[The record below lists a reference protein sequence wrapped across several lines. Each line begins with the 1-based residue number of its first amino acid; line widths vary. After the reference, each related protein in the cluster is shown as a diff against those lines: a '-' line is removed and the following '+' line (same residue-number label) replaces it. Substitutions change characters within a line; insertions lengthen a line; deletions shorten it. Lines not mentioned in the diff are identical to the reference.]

1 LVLYQQFKKS
11 QYSFTKYPK
20 FPDSGS
26 QAIRLFF
33 PLFICRL
40 LTGGD
45 AQGFNPVCPYSPAAG
60 GVIENFYKFSIKYLY
75 LFPIYAILI
84 STAFKELIFFV
95 LEGDSMR
102 LFVRDKSFY
111 KQLLRIAVPIALQN
125 LITVMVSM
133 MDTLMIG
140 QLGEVQLSATS
151 IANQLWFLLM
161 IICFGISGG
170 ANVLIAQY
178 WGKGDVQIIRRVQA
192 MTYKITFVVS
202 LVFLLISLSMPEAFL
217 SIFTTDPEVIAYGAQ
232 YLRIIG
238 FSYPLYALANVTIM
252 MLRSVGTVGISVI
265 MYLVSLVVNTVLN
278 YTLIFGHFSA
288 PALGIRGG
296 AVATA
301 VARLFEFAIAIG
313 FLLWK
318 EDKVHFTLRD
328 LLPNNRELYKKYI
341 SLSLPVIGNELTW
354 GLGASMVGIVIGRMG
369 TSFVAA
375 NSIFSVLSQFVSVLI
390 FGVGNA
396 ALTIVGNT
404 IGAGEY
410 EKAKQRSVTLY
421 VIALLIGLF
430 ACILTLALGPVL
442 RSFYSG
448 LSAETV
454 DIYNNLVVVGA
465 LVSIF
470 IALAN
475 VGMVGILRA
484 GGDAKFVFFA
494 DVIFLWLVSVPLG
507 FLTGLWL
514 HWPAPV
520 VYLVLKSDEF
530 LKVIFSTVRILRFRW
545 LKDVTL

>member
-1 LVLYQQFKKS
+1 
-11 QYSFTKYPK
+11 
-20 FPDSGS
+20 
-26 QAIRLFF
+26 
-33 PLFICRL
+33 
-40 LTGGD
+40 
-45 AQGFNPVCPYSPAAG
+45 
-60 GVIENFYKFSIKYLY
+60 
-75 LFPIYAILI
+75 
-84 STAFKELIFFV
+84 
-95 LEGDSMR
+95 MR
-102 LFVRDKSFY
+102 LFVRDRHFY
-111 KQLLRIAVPIALQN
+111 KQLIWIAVPIALQN

-178 WGKGDVQIIRRVQA
+178 WGKGDVQVIRQVMA
-192 MTYKITFVVS
+192 LTYKVAFAAS
-202 LVFLLISLSMPEAFL
+202 LVFTLISLTLPEQFL
-217 SIFTTDPEVIAYGAQ
+217 SIFTTDADVIAYGAQ

-252 MLRSVGTVGISVI
+252 MLRSVGTVGISVV
-265 MYLVSLVVNTVLN
+265 MYLVSLAVNTFFN
-278 YTLIFGHFSA
+278 YALIFGHFGA

-296 AVATA
+296 AAATA
-301 VARLFEFAIAIG
+301 IARLFEFAIAIG
-313 FLLWK
+313 FLLFK
-318 EDKVHFTLRD
+318 EDKIRFTLRD
-328 LLPNNRELYKKYI
+328 LLPSNRALYKKY
-341 SLSLPVIGNELTW
+341 SALSLPVIGNELTC
-354 GLGASMVGIVIGRMG
+354 GLGSSMVGVVIGRMG

-404 IGAGEY
+404 IGSGEY

-421 VIALLIGLF
+421 VLALLIGLF
-430 ACILTLALGPVL
+430 AGALTLALGPVL

-448 LSAETV
+448 LSADTV
-454 DIYNNLVVVGA
+454 DIYNDLVLVGA
-465 LVSIF
+465 VVTVF
-470 IALAN
+470 ISLAN
-475 VGMVGILRA
+475 IGMVGILRA

-494 DVIFLWLVSVPLG
+494 DVSFLWLVAVPLG
-507 FLTGLWL
+507 FLTGLYL
-514 HWPAPV
+514 HWPAPA

-530 LKVIFSTVRILRFRW
+530 LKVICSTIRILRFRW

>member
-1 LVLYQQFKKS
+1 
-11 QYSFTKYPK
+11 
-20 FPDSGS
+20 
-26 QAIRLFF
+26 
-33 PLFICRL
+33 
-40 LTGGD
+40 
-45 AQGFNPVCPYSPAAG
+45 
-60 GVIENFYKFSIKYLY
+60 
-75 LFPIYAILI
+75 
-84 STAFKELIFFV
+84 
-95 LEGDSMR
+95 MR
-102 LFVRDKSFY
+102 LFVRDRHFY
-111 KQLLRIAVPIALQN
+111 KQLIWIAVPIALQN

-178 WGKGDVQIIRRVQA
+178 WGKGDVQVIRQVMA
-192 MTYKITFVVS
+192 LTYKVAFAAS
-202 LVFLLISLSMPEAFL
+202 LVFTLISLTLPEQFL
-217 SIFTTDPEVIAYGAQ
+217 SIFTTDADVIAYGAQ

-252 MLRSVGTVGISVI
+252 MLRSVGTVGISVV
-265 MYLVSLVVNTVLN
+265 MYLVSLAVNTFFN
-278 YTLIFGHFSA
+278 YALIFGHFGA

-296 AVATA
+296 AAATA
-301 VARLFEFAIAIG
+301 IARLFEFAIAIG
-313 FLLWK
+313 FLLFK
-318 EDKVHFTLRD
+318 EDKIRFTLRD
-328 LLPNNRELYKKYI
+328 LLPSNRALYKKY
-341 SLSLPVIGNELTW
+341 SALSLPVIGNELTW
-354 GLGASMVGIVIGRMG
+354 GLGSSMVGVVIGRMG

-404 IGAGEY
+404 IGSGEY

-421 VIALLIGLF
+421 VLALLIGLF
-430 ACILTLALGPVL
+430 AGALTLALGPVL

-448 LSAETV
+448 LSADTV
-454 DIYNNLVVVGA
+454 DIYNDLVLVGA
-465 LVSIF
+465 VVTVF
-470 IALAN
+470 ISLAN
-475 VGMVGILRA
+475 IGMVGILRA

-494 DVIFLWLVSVPLG
+494 DVSFLWLVAVPLG
-507 FLTGLWL
+507 FLTGLYL
-514 HWPAPV
+514 HWPAPA

-530 LKVIFSTVRILRFRW
+530 LKVICSTIRILRFRW